1 MKYGHQGIIINIIR
15 NYYRNT
21 IIAKINAQ
29 HIQTHYKNRKL
40 NNTANL
46 FKKIFCINEAL
57 AKVENN
63 SLKISLEEKFP
74 PSVDRAE
81 SAGD

>member
-46 FKKIFCINEAL
+46 FKRIFCINEAL

-63 SLKISLEEKFP
+63 SLKIFLEEKFP
-74 PSVDRAE
+74 PP
-81 SAGD
+81 

>member
-15 NYYRNT
+15 NYYHNT

-29 HIQTHYKNRKL
+29 HIIQTHYKDCKL
-40 NNTANL
+40 NNTANR
-46 FKKIFCINEAL
+46 FKEIFCINEAL

-63 SLKISLEEKFP
+63 SLKIFLEEKFP
-74 PSVDRAE
+74 PP
-81 SAGD
+81 